1 MLPECEALWHLSCS
15 SKHRYLLKHPLLT
28 SFLMLK
34 WHNIR
39 FFYFI
44 NVFIYMLAVS
54 VLTTYMLLLNTNS
67 ELAAD
72 TVRFMNV
79 LWYVLWILVITLF
92 VRELFQLGIA
102 PLRYLLSLENYVELV
117 MLGCTSVVLVQWQ
130 QAQSW
135 RHLAAI
141 SVLLAWMEALLLL
154 GRHPKLS
161 TFVTMFTTVSNT
173 FLRLLVW
180 YSLLVVGFALS
191 FYLLFRSDSEEE
203 AAFSTVSQ
211 SLLKV
216 SAMMTGELEFGD
228 LPFDGYPVT
237 SRAVFLAFLFLI
249 TIVLLA
255 LLSGVA
261 VSDIQAIQNH
271 AEIIGYVNRVELI
284 SYMES
289 MLLGDPF
296 HFLAH
301 WPTLRWIRRCP
312 SFNPVG
318 KMVRRQPL
326 RTIFRAA
333 RVVLFHQCL
342 PNKTFT
348 AYPNQKTTPVS
359 ITVGQQILM
368 VQKTC
373 SCHSTFR
380 MSDSI
385 LQSASQRIQEK
396 QRSDSSVDILA
407 KIEKLDTMVTT
418 LHDQNLKLIQLLQNS
433 LGNKPSD

>member
-1 MLPECEALWHLSCS
+1 
-15 SKHRYLLKHPLLT
+15 
-28 SFLMLK
+28 
-34 WHNIR
+34 
-39 FFYFI
+39 
-44 NVFIYMLAVS
+44 
-54 VLTTYMLLLNTNS
+54 
-67 ELAAD
+67 
-72 TVRFMNV
+72 MNV

-102 PLRYLLSLENYVELV
+102 PLRYLLSLENYVELGNSILTKMNERPKFKNNSFLV

-191 FYLLFRSDSEEE
+191 FYLLFRSDGEEE

-271 AEIIGYVNRVELI
+271 VNL
-284 SYMES
+284 S
-289 MLLGDPF
+289 
-296 HFLAH
+296 
-301 WPTLRWIRRCP
+301 
-312 SFNPVG
+312 
-318 KMVRRQPL
+318 
-326 RTIFRAA
+326 
-333 RVVLFHQCL
+333 L
-342 PNKTFT
+342 P
-348 AYPNQKTTPVS
+348 
-359 ITVGQQILM
+359 
-368 VQKTC
+368 
-373 SCHSTFR
+373 
-380 MSDSI
+380 
-385 LQSASQRIQEK
+385 
-396 QRSDSSVDILA
+396 
-407 KIEKLDTMVTT
+407 
-418 LHDQNLKLIQLLQNS
+418 
-433 LGNKPSD
+433 